1 MGLGATKRA
10 DLMNKPQEAA
20 APQAGPKLLNL
31 GCGRTWRPGW
41 VNVDFRSDSP
51 HVLAYDLRL
60 GIPFAD
66 ASFDVVYHS
75 HVLEHFSKRQGEFFV
90 RECFRVLRPGG
101 LLRLAVPD
109 LENIARAYLKTLEE
123 TRTGKE
129 GAEKRHQWML
139 VEMLDQLTRTASGGE
154 MLAWWREHPVPQ
166 REFIEIRLGEE
177 ARSGMESARH
187 FRPAPAGRRPALE
200 PANPEFSGS
209 GELHRWM
216 YDQVSLSGLLE
227 SAGFTRITRQTHDAS
242 LSAEP
247 SIRELD
253 SDAEGNVR
261 KPDSLFMEAVKPQ
274 TPLPVPR
281 VAMFSTSDA
290 GGAAI
295 AALRQHQAL
304 RDKGVS
310 SEFYVMRQF
319 FSREAVHVLPARG
332 HHVASRGETAWH
344 SALPACEYR
353 HGQMISRFP
362 DRPAGA
368 EHFSFPA
375 QGFSL
380 RDVPGLA
387 DFDVLNL
394 HWVAGMCDPALEP
407 EAFAG
412 RPLVWTLHDMNPFT
426 GGCHYADG
434 CRGFEKH
441 CGSCPQLGSRDE
453 NDISRQTW
461 KSRMTAYR
469 KLNLHIVA
477 PSVWL
482 AEEARKSS
490 LFSRFP
496 VHVIP
501 YAQPLSVYQPLNRD
515 DLRAGLG
522 MDKEELV
529 LLFAAQSLGNRRK
542 GGAFLLEMLQ
552 FLARTELKDRTT
564 VLLLGGDPPRPFLE
578 TGVKAEATGHID
590 SDQHMAALYN
600 AANAVLVPSLEDN
613 QPNVVCEALGCG
625 TPVVAFA
632 AGGIPEM
639 ISHGETGFLAPTG
652 DAKGLLEGVRW
663 AAGAK
668 ENPAIRRLCRAF
680 ALKQWH
686 PDLCAKSYMDLYQSL
701 APAR

>member
-1 MGLGATKRA
+1 M
-10 DLMNKPQEAA
+10 
-20 APQAGPKLLNL
+20 
-31 GCGRTWRPGW
+31 
-41 VNVDFRSDSP
+41 
-51 HVLAYDLRL
+51 
-60 GIPFAD
+60 
-66 ASFDVVYHS
+66 VYHS

-109 LENIARAYLKTLEE
+109 LEDIARAYLKTLEE
-123 TRTGKE
+123 TRAGTE

-166 REFIEIRLGEE
+166 REFVEIRLGEE

-310 SEFYVMRQF
+310 SEFYVMRQS
-319 FSREAVHVLPARG
+319 FSREAVHVLPVRG

-344 SALPACEYR
+344 NALPACEYR
-353 HGQMISRFP
+353 HGQMIGRFP
-362 DRPAGA
+362 DRSAGA

-412 RPLVWTLHDMNPFT
+412 RPLVWTLHQRGTTLLLPPELVGTHVGSGRAHTTLRDLDLDFRAGTALWGHMGVEWDLT
-426 GGCHYADG
+426 EADESA
-434 CRGFEKH
+434 RGRLA
-441 CGSCPQLGSRDE
+441 S
-453 NDISRQTW
+453 II
-461 KSRMTAYR
+461 A
-469 KLNLHIVA
+469 LHKGLRGLLHSGLTVHADLPDDDALRIEGVVA
-477 PSVWL
+477 PDGSDALFEIASLGQLLTWPASPRPLPGLDPARRYRVRL
-482 AEEARKSS
+482 AAPAYPG
-490 LFSRFP
+490 LG
-496 VHVIP
+496 
-501 YAQPLSVYQPLNRD
+501 
-515 DLRAGLG
+515 LRAGW
-522 MDKEELV
+522 MDGGVTLPGSYLSATGLALPVLHPDHLV
-529 LLFAAQSLGNRRK
+529 LVR
-542 GGAFLLEMLQ
+542 
-552 FLARTELKDRTT
+552 
-564 VLLLGGDPPRPFLE
+564 
-578 TGVKAEATGHID
+578 AT
-590 SDQHMAALYN
+590 
-600 AANAVLVPSLEDN
+600 AVD
-613 QPNVVCEALGCG
+613 
-625 TPVVAFA
+625 
-632 AGGIPEM
+632 
-639 ISHGETGFLAPTG
+639 
-652 DAKGLLEGVRW
+652 
-663 AAGAK
+663 
-668 ENPAIRRLCRAF
+668 
-680 ALKQWH
+680 
-686 PDLCAKSYMDLYQSL
+686 
-701 APAR
+701 